1 MSALKR
7 IRRNTD
13 RICLPDTRYAN
24 TIPNR
29 VETHFLGFMAVVS
42 SGILG
47 TFLIKLPDKMLAI
60 KTPMYKISSESPISI
75 LIISMVS

>member
-60 KTPMYKISSESPISI
+60 KTPIYKI
-75 LIISMVS
+75 